1 MPIHHTRALLIS
13 FAAFVLLAAIHT
25 WPLASAPAHWARI
38 DGDGGIN
45 TWAVS
50 WVAHALVTDPR
61 HVFDGNIFYPE
72 HLTVAYSESM
82 IVQALFAVPVILL
95 GGSAVLAYSVSVF
108 AGFVLTGWAFCL
120 LVRKWTGSWAAG
132 CVSGSLAAFN
142 AYSLVNFTHLQFLH
156 TGFIAAMLFA
166 LDRLITTLRFRDAA
180 WLAIAFAL
188 QALTS
193 IYLMVFS
200 VFALTFAL
208 LARAG
213 EWLHRAVPLAGRLAA
228 AAIIATLILAP
239 YLLPYWRVHQ
249 SMHYAR
255 SADDAQP
262 ASWRNYVSTA
272 ARVHYERWSKDASAG
287 TTTYVFPGIAAVVLA
302 GIGLA
307 DRRSRRDPRVRMV
320 AAGAAGC
327 VAMSFAPLLPFYRV
341 MHAAIPLLQ
350 MVRAVNLIAQL
361 ALLFLAVLAG
371 FGVAAL
377 SHRWQRLR
385 AWPVITIALVA
396 IVNGEA
402 LRAPIGFTRFEG
414 VPAVYDVIA
423 TAPAAVVIEQ
433 PFPMPQQWFLNAP
446 SMVYSTRYWRP
457 MLNGY
462 SGFRPASY
470 DKAYEASRG
479 FPSDDSLIALSA
491 LGVTHVVVHQQ
502 AMNNGQPD
510 PRYDPYEKVASL
522 RLLARDDDTLIYELL
537 RR

>member
-1 MPIHHTRALLIS
+1 MFSLS
-13 FAAFVLLAAIHT
+13 AFVVLAAIHT

-61 HVFDGNIFYPE
+61 HVFEGNIFYPE

-82 IVQALFAVPVILL
+82 IVQALFAVPVIVL

-132 CVSGSLAAFN
+132 YVSGSLAAFN

-166 LDRLITTLRFRDAA
+166 LDRLITTLRFRDAV
-180 WLAIAFAL
+180 WLAVAFTL

-208 LARAG
+208 IARAG
-213 EWLHRAVPLAGRLAA
+213 EWLTRAAPLALRLAA
-228 AAIIATLILAP
+228 ASVIAALLLAP
-239 YLLPYWRVHQ
+239 DLLPYWRVHET
-249 SMHYAR
+249 MHYSR
-255 SADDAQP
+255 SADAAQP
-262 ASWRNYVSTA
+262 ASWRNYLSTA
-272 ARVHYERWSKDASAG
+272 ARVHYTRWSKDASAG
-287 TTTYVFPGIAAVVLA
+287 STTYVFPGIAALALA

-307 DRRSRRDPRVRMV
+307 DRRYRRDPRVRMV
-320 AAGAAGC
+320 AAAAAGC
-327 VAMSFAPLLPFYRV
+327 VAMSFAPSWPFWRL

-371 FGVAAL
+371 FGVAAIQGWL
-377 SHRWQRLR
+377 ESWQPASPQRLR
-385 AWPVITIALVA
+385 VGAAVAVALVV

-402 LRAPIGFTRFEG
+402 FRAPIGFTWFDG
-414 VPAVYDVIA
+414 VPKVYDVIA
-423 TAPAAVVIEQ
+423 KAPAAVVIEE

-470 DKAYEASRG
+470 DKAYEAARA

-510 PRYDPYEKVASL
+510 PRYDPYEEVASL

>member
-1 MPIHHTRALLIS
+1 
-13 FAAFVLLAAIHT
+13 
-25 WPLASAPAHWARI
+25 
-38 DGDGGIN
+38 
-45 TWAVS
+45 
-50 WVAHALVTDPR
+50 
-61 HVFDGNIFYPE
+61 
-72 HLTVAYSESM
+72 M
-82 IVQALFAVPVILL
+82 IVQALFAVPVIVL

-132 CVSGSLAAFN
+132 YVSGSLAAFN

-156 TGFIAAMLFA
+156 TGFIAAMLLA
-166 LDRLITTLRFRDAA
+166 LDRLITTLRFRDAV
-180 WLAIAFAL
+180 WLAIAFTL

-200 VFALTFAL
+200 VFALTFAV

-213 EWLHRAVPLAGRLAA
+213 EWFNRAVPLAGRLAA

-239 YLLPYWRVHQ
+239 YLLPYWRVHE

-272 ARVHYERWSKDASAG
+272 ARVHYTRWSKDASAG
-287 TTTYVFPGIAAVVLA
+287 STTYVFPGFAALVLA

-307 DRRSRRDPRVRMV
+307 DRRYRRDPRVRMV
-320 AAGAAGC
+320 AAAAAGC
-327 VAMSFAPLLPFYRV
+327 VAMSFAPLWPFWRV

-377 SHRWQRLR
+377 SHRWDVR
-385 AWPVITIALVA
+385 ALAAPKRVREGGWPVIAMALVA

-402 LRAPIGFTRFEG
+402 FRAPIGFTWFDG
-414 VPAVYDVIA
+414 VPKVYDVIA
-423 TAPAAVVIEQ
+423 KAPAAVVIEE

-457 MLNGY
+457 ILNGY

-470 DKAYEASRG
+470 DKAYEAARA

-510 PRYDPYEKVASL
+510 PRYDPYERVASL

>member
-1 MPIHHTRALLIS
+1 
-13 FAAFVLLAAIHT
+13 
-25 WPLASAPAHWARI
+25 
-38 DGDGGIN
+38 
-45 TWAVS
+45 
-50 WVAHALVTDPR
+50 VA
-61 HVFDGNIFYPE
+61 
-72 HLTVAYSESM
+72 
-82 IVQALFAVPVILL
+82 
-95 GGSAVLAYSVSVF
+95 
-108 AGFVLTGWAFCL
+108 
-120 LVRKWTGSWAAG
+120 
-132 CVSGSLAAFN
+132 GSLAAFN

-166 LDRLITTLRFRDAA
+166 LDRLIASLRFRDAA

-213 EWLHRAVPLAGRLAA
+213 EWFKRALPLAARLAA
-228 AAIIATLILAP
+228 AAAIATVFLSP
-239 YLLPYWRVHQ
+239 YLLPYWRVHD

-272 ARVHYERWSKDASAG
+272 ARIHYERWSKDAAAG
-287 TTTYVFPGIAAVVLA
+287 STTYMFPGIAALA
-302 GIGLA
+302 LAVAGVA
-307 DRRSRRDPRVRMV
+307 DRRYRRDPRVRMV
-320 AAGAAGC
+320 AVAAIGC
-327 VAMSFAPLLPFYRV
+327 VAMSFAPLLPFYRLL
-341 MHAAIPLLQ
+341 HTAIPLLQ

-377 SHRWQRLR
+377 SHRWQGR
-385 AWPVITIALVA
+385 AWPALAVLLVV

-402 LRAPIGFTRFEG
+402 FRAPIGFTRFDE

-423 TAPAAVVIEQ
+423 KDPTAVVIEA
-433 PFPMPQQWFLNAP
+433 PFPMPGQWFLNAP
-446 SMVYSTRYWRP
+446 SMVYSTRHWRP

-470 DKAYEASRG
+470 EKSYEAART
-479 FPSDDSLIALSA
+479 FPSDDSLIALSS

-510 PRYDPYEKVASL
+510 PRYDPYEKIASL
-522 RLLARDDDTLIYELL
+522 HLVARDDDTLIYKLL

>member
-82 IVQALFAVPVILL
+82 IVQALFAVPVIAF

-132 CVSGSLAAFN
+132 YVSGSLAAFN

-200 VFALTFAL
+200 VFALTFAV

-213 EWLHRAVPLAGRLAA
+213 EWLNRAVPLAGRLAA
-228 AAIIATLILAP
+228 AAVIATLILAP
-239 YLLPYWRVHQ
+239 YLLPYWRVHE

-272 ARVHYERWSKDASAG
+272 ARVHYERWSKDAAAG
-287 TTTYVFPGIAAVVLA
+287 STTYVFPGIAALALA
-302 GIGLA
+302 GAGLA
-307 DRRSRRDPRVRMV
+307 DRRYRRDPRVWMV

-377 SHRWQRLR
+377 SQRWQRG
-385 AWPVITIALVA
+385 WSVIAVMLVV

-402 LRAPIGFTRFEG
+402 FRAPIGFTWFDG
-414 VPAVYDVIA
+414 VPKIYDVIA
-423 TAPAAVVIEQ
+423 KAPAAVVIEE

-470 DKAYEASRG
+470 DKAYEAARG

-510 PRYDPYEKVASL
+510 PRYDPYEQVASL